1 MIVAMSDTGS
11 DTGAESEDEI
21 LGRRAR
27 SEAAAFA
34 ELYERYLQPV
44 HRFVRSQVPDHA
56 TAEDL
61 TAQVFLKTFASAST
75 YRGEGSYRS
84 WIFQIARNTITTWK
98 MKRPGIEV
106 PVDEIRDPTPI
117 DLAPAPTALP
127 EERDVVRDTV
137 NSLPDAQQE
146 VIRLRYWRD
155 LSIDEIADRTRR
167 SPGAVR
173 QLLHRARRRLERKL
187 TGKEVGAIAGA
198 TGASAIAIY
207 SITKHRITKHR
218 RNKK

>member
-1 MIVAMSDTGS
+1 MIVSTTDM
-11 DTGAESEDEI
+11 GADPEDEI
-21 LGRRAR
+21 LARRAR

-34 ELYERYLQPV
+34 ELYDRYLQPV

-61 TAQVFLKTFASAST
+61 TAQVFLKTFVSAST

-98 MKRPGIEV
+98 MNRPRSEV
-106 PVDEIRDPTPI
+106 PVDEIHYPTPI
-117 DLAPAPTALP
+117 DPAPAPSGLP

-137 NSLPDAQQE
+137 ASLPDAQQE
-146 VIRLRYWRD
+146 VIKLRYWRD
-155 LSIDEIADRTRR
+155 LSIEEIADKTRR

-173 QLLHRARRRLERKL
+173 QLLHRARKRLERKL
-187 TGKEVGAIAGA
+187 TGRDVGAIAGA
-198 TGASAIAIY
+198 TSASAIAIY
-207 SITKHRITKHR
+207 SITKHR